1 MVRRRLVGYARTE
14 QRRDRRRETTF
25 PGRLDGV
32 DVRLVNVSHSGIEF
46 EIDTDGADLTLWT
59 EGQTTTLQLADGNA
73 ASAVLEMKI
82 VRVDGEHRYVAASF
96 AALSDEQ
103 YTLVEQLVLRGRLPA

>member
-1 MVRRRLVGYARTE
+1 MGRLVGYGRSE

-25 PGRLDGV
+25 PGCLNGI
-32 DVRLVNVSHSGIEF
+32 DVRLVNVSHGGIEF
-46 EIDTDGADLTLWT
+46 EIVDGADLTLWT
-59 EGQTTTLQLADGNA
+59 EGQTTTLQLAPGDA

-103 YTLVEQLVLRGRLPA
+103 YTLIEQLVLRGRLPAVG